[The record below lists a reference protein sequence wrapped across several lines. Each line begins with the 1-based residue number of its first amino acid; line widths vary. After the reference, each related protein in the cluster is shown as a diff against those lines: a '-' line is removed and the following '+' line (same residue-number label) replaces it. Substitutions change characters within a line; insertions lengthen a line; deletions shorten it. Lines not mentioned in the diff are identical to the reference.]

1 MFCVIQKIKR
11 KKPDQYGA
19 RKELKVTSFSFTNQ
33 FGTTKTKYGYT
44 YGEERFE
51 RPILDAYKISI
62 HKSYRED
69 GKVKKKQWPICTM
82 SYYNLIE
89 YSLYDCGGMQITKK
103 AEEIGLTEEEIYDM
117 IHEKLDPII
126 EQVEKEFQ
134 QTEEYKTKYKH
145 EAIIH
150 KYNRQK
156 AKFNKKYTNPILGD
170 YNTTDEYDF
179 CYDVFGELRN
189 PSYLKSLE
197 DMRQWNEN
205 FKRSY
210 QQDSQSNYSNNDN
223 SSSYFSLSSSNYNEN
238 EKKML
243 KKIYRE
249 ASKKFHPDVFGDDG
263 EMMKF
268 LTKLKEDWGI

>member
-19 RKELKVTSFSFTNQ
+19 HKELKVTSYSFTSQ
-33 FGTTKTKYGYT
+33 FGTTNTKYGYT

-69 GKVKKKQWPICTM
+69 GKVKKKQWSICTM
-82 SYYNLIE
+82 SYYNLVE
-89 YSLYDCGGMQITKK
+89 YSLFDCGGMQITKK

-117 IHEKLDPII
+117 IHAKLDPII

-145 EAIIH
+145 EGIID

-156 AKFNKKYTNPILGD
+156 KKFKDKYDSDD
-170 YNTTDEYDF
+170 YDL
-179 CYDVFGELRN
+179 CYDVFGNLR
-189 PSYLKSLE
+189 SESHLKAVKYAKEFQDRMNS
-197 DMRQWNEN
+197 
-205 FKRSY
+205 SY
-210 QQDSQSNYSNNDN
+210 QQNKQSNYSNSDN
-223 SSSYFSLSSSNYNEN
+223 FSSYFGLMSSNYNED

-249 ASKKFHPDVFGDDG
+249 ASKKFHPDVFGDNG